1 MRSGYSRRGL
11 SLRGGSHGPID
22 HRPEAWDDMTVA
34 SILAET
40 EPHDPP
46 LTPEDEEEGD
56 QSEEGSDGDSF
67 SANQESTERG
77 EVFPEL
83 E

>member
-1 MRSGYSRRGL
+1 
-11 SLRGGSHGPID
+11 
-22 HRPEAWDDMTVA
+22 MTVA

-67 SANQESTERG
+67 SANQESTERS